1 MIRFPEFWRRPGD
14 PRARMLYPLSLL
26 FCSLAAWRRRRQ
38 TRAATAPVVPVLVV
52 GSVFVG
58 GSGKTPLVIWLARE
72 ARGNGFT
79 PGVILRGHG
88 GQSRQ
93 WPCLVEPTTDARM
106 VGDEAVLI
114 ARRAGV
120 PVAAGPDRAAARD
133 LLVELG
139 CDLIV
144 ADDGL
149 QHYRLRRHV
158 EIAVLDAEVGLGN
171 GLCLPA
177 GPLREPA
184 SRLAEVDLVVG
195 SGAPVPGF
203 GEHHYRLESG
213 ALAPVTSMASAQSAP
228 SAGTRVHGVAGIG
241 QPERFFRTL
250 ESLGLNVERHPFPDH
265 HRFRAGDLPARGPVV
280 MTEKDAVKCAEF
292 ERDDLWYLPVTA
304 APAEPTAEALRS
316 LLRTARD
323 RAQESG
329 RDARE

>member
-26 FCSLAAWRRRRQ
+26 FCRLAAWRRRRQ
-38 TRAATAPVVPVLVV
+38 TRAASAPAVPVLVV

-72 ARGNGFT
+72 ARGSGFS

-88 GQSRQ
+88 GRSRD
-93 WPCLVEPTTDARM
+93 WPCLVEPTTDPRM

-149 QHYRLRRHV
+149 QHYRLRRQA
-158 EIAVLDAEVGLGN
+158 EIAVLDAEIGLGN

-184 SRLAEVDLVVG
+184 SRLVEVDLVVG
-195 SGAPVPGF
+195 SGAPAPGF
-203 GEHHYRLESG
+203 GAHHYRLEPDG
-213 ALAPVTSMASAQSAP
+213 LAPVTPKASAQAAP
-228 SAGTRVHGVAGIG
+228 RPGMRVHGVAGIG
-241 QPERFFRTL
+241 QPERFFRAL
-250 ESLGLNVERHPFPDH
+250 ESLGLIVERHPFPDH
-265 HRFRAGDLPARGPVV
+265 HRFREADLPAGGPVV
-280 MTEKDAVKCAEF
+280 MTEKDAVKCGDF
-292 ERDDLWYLPVTA
+292 ERDDLWYLPVA
-304 APAEPTAEALRS
+304 AVPAEVTAEALRR
-316 LLRTARD
+316 LLLTARD
-323 RAQESG
+323 RARESG
-329 RDARE
+329 CDVRE